1 MSEQKIN
8 CYILPSKPSPLLL
21 PVECVAEVVAQP
33 VIEKMDSA
41 PASWMQGHVN
51 WRNQRLPVMSYSGLH
66 NAELADS
73 DKQNPLLVV
82 LNPIPNAA
90 RKAYS
95 SLLCYGDVKQIAV
108 IPDMG
113 FGEVPQGSDRR
124 YIESVITIGEQ
135 DFIVPKLTALG
146 VAFSYF

>member
-41 PASWMQGHVN
+41 P
-51 WRNQRLPVMSYSGLH
+51 
-66 NAELADS
+66 
-73 DKQNPLLVV
+73 
-82 LNPIPNAA
+82 
-90 RKAYS
+90 
-95 SLLCYGDVKQIAV
+95 LCYGDVKQIAV